1 MQLLSKQ
8 FMAWRKSEEFLGL
21 DIDTACM
28 ILSDDSLNINS
39 EMDIFISAV
48 DIINNLEADKKEKYI
63 EMIMGSVRFPLLTR
77 EQLFSCFKICP
88 MLRDY
93 HQVIMDITLAIW

>member
-1 MQLLSKQ
+1 
-8 FMAWRKSEEFLGL
+8 
-21 DIDTACM
+21 M

-48 DIINNLEADKKEKYI
+48 DIINNIKVDKKENYI
-63 EMIMGSVRFPLLTR
+63 EMIMGSVRFPLLTE

-93 HQVIMDITLAIW
+93 HQIIMDITMANW

>member
-1 MQLLSKQ
+1 MRRNTNIRMCETIMQLLSKQ
-8 FMAWRKSEEFLGL
+8 FMAWRKSEEFLDL

-28 ILSDDSLNINS
+28 ILSADDNS

-63 EMIMGSVRFPLLTR
+63 EMMSWELSAFL
-77 EQLFSCFKICP
+77 C
-88 MLRDY
+88 
-93 HQVIMDITLAIW
+93 

>member
-1 MQLLSKQ
+1 MRRNTNILV
-8 FMAWRKSEEFLGL
+8 
-21 DIDTACM
+21 DTAGM

-63 EMIMGSVRFPLLTR
+63 EMISWEVSAFL
-77 EQLFSCFKICP
+77 C
-88 MLRDY
+88 
-93 HQVIMDITLAIW
+93 